1 MRMVIQR
8 VLSAEVAI
16 DGNVH
21 AEIGPGLLVLVGFEA
36 EDNAAVLEK
45 MAHKLVKLRLF
56 GDADGKMNL
65 DIQQVQGE
73 LLIVSQ
79 FTLYADIKKG
89 NRPSF
94 IQAAPPAVAE
104 ALYTQFVAVCK
115 QVLGRRIS
123 TGVFGA
129 DMKVRLLNDGPVTI
143 MADSNNL

>member
-1 MRMVIQR
+1 MVIQR

-16 DGNVH
+16 EGKVH

-45 MAHKLVKLRLF
+45 MAHKLVKMRLF

-73 LLIVSQ
+73 LLIMSQ

-104 ALYTQFVAVCK
+104 VLYAQFVTVCK
-115 QVLGRRIS
+115 QFLGHNIS

>member
-1 MRMVIQR
+1 MFANEEIEKGFSYLKPLS
-8 VLSAEVAI
+8 VLCWPTW
-16 DGNVH
+16 NRTKH
-21 AEIGPGLLVLVGFEA
+21 
-36 EDNAAVLEK
+36 
-45 MAHKLVKLRLF
+45 
-56 GDADGKMNL
+56 
-65 DIQQVQGE
+65 

-104 ALYTQFVAVCK
+104 VLYAQFVAVCK
-115 QVLGRRIS
+115 QFLGHNIS

>member
-1 MRMVIQR
+1 MVIQR
-8 VLSAEVAI
+8 VLNAEVAI
-16 DGNVH
+16 EGKVH

-45 MAHKLVKLRLF
+45 MAHKLV
-56 GDADGKMNL
+56 KMNL

-104 ALYTQFVAVCK
+104 VLYAQFVAVCK
-115 QVLGRRIS
+115 QFLGHNIS

>member
-1 MRMVIQR
+1 MVIQR
-8 VLSAEVAI
+8 VREAQVAI
-16 DGNVH
+16 EGKVH

-45 MAHKLVKLRLF
+45 MAHKLVKMRLF

-104 ALYTQFVAVCK
+104 VLYAQFVAVCK
-115 QVLGRRIS
+115 QFLGHNIS